1 MNQRASLRKSIVRAS
16 TLRIDAALPMDVVVE
31 DLSITGFRYSS
42 EEPVAAG
49 ELVRVGLAGSGQA
62 DAKVIWRDGVRHGA
76 RFTRALAQSTI
87 DAAFTNDQAG
97 ITATIAREP
106 NMLRATACP
115 ARITQTDALGQ
126 SSWRIAPFVSY
137 ILAMLA
143 GGLIWKILAMLLHV
157 YLTNTSLR

>member
-1 MNQRASLRKSIVRAS
+1 MNRRAWVRKSIVRSS
-16 TLRIDAALPMDVVVE
+16 TLRIDATLPMDVVVE

-49 ELVRVGLAGSGQA
+49 ELVSVGLAGSGQA
-62 DAKVIWRDGVRHGA
+62 DARVIWRDGARHGA
-76 RFTRALAQSTI
+76 RFTKALAQSTI

-106 NMLRATACP
+106 NMLQATACLESL
-115 ARITQTDALGQ
+115 TQEDALGQ
-126 SSWRIAPFVSY
+126 PTWRIAPYISF

-157 YLTNTSLR
+157 YLTNTGLR